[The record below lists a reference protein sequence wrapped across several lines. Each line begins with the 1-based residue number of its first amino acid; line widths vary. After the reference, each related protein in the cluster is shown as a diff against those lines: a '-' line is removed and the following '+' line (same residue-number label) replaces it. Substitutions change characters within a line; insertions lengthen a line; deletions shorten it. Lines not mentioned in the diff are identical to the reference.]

1 MVDLITN
8 IIFLVVT
15 VVFLGV
21 YIYSLVLNLV
31 RALKTNKQL
40 KNDPQIVEGTVVE
53 VVTAKKRV
61 YIKVQIVSQSN
72 HQVFDMI
79 YELTQAEFKD
89 QYFVNQKVNIYYP
102 KIDGNKKI
110 HCFPTYLEGM
120 KITPQAGPIFTDA
133 LITASGIFITSYSI
147 FSMITKGVFKG
158 GVPLISGG
166 AFTTE
171 TEVVG
176 TFNMFTFFIF
186 LVIYLVLLSY
196 LIERIVGISREH
208 SESYLKI
215 CGLLVKAE
223 VLTYKL
229 MRTKNAQGVRQSR
242 VKISFNT
249 NKGEKVESEIYSF
262 LYTENP
268 EQYISI
274 LYDPR
279 RPQMAVYL
287 RG

>member
-1 MVDLITN
+1 MIDLITN
-8 IIFLVVT
+8 VIFLVVT
-15 VVFLGV
+15 IAFLGV
-21 YIYSLVLNLV
+21 YIYSLILNLV

-40 KNDPQIVEGTVVE
+40 KNDPQVIEGTVVE
-53 VVTAKKRV
+53 VIPVKKRV
-61 YIKVQIVSQSN
+61 YIKVQFTSQSN
-72 HQVFDMI
+72 HQTFDMV

-89 QYFVNQKVNIYYP
+89 QYYVNQKVKIYYP
-102 KIDGNKKI
+102 KIEGNDKI
-110 HCFPTYLEGM
+110 HCFPTYLEGK

-133 LITASGIFITSYSI
+133 LITASGIFITLYSL
-147 FSMITKGVFKG
+147 FSMISKGAFKG
-158 GVPLISGG
+158 NVPLIASST
-166 AFTTE
+166 FTTDA
-171 TEVVG
+171 EVVG
-176 TFNMFTFFIF
+176 TFNIFSFFIF
-186 LVIYLVLLSY
+186 LIIYLVLLSY

-215 CGLLVKAE
+215 YGLLVKAE
-223 VLTYKL
+223 VTTYKL
-229 MRTKNAQGVRQSR
+229 MRTKNAQGVRQAR
-242 VKISFNT
+242 VKISFST

-287 RG
+287 KG